1 MSETLDK
8 ETMSAGIKLDEY
20 EPMSDPLLA
29 QLEQQFAGIKDMGVF
44 EYRARQIEEMIEKRR
59 RELALMTKPKQR
71 GN

>member
-29 QLEQQFAGIKDMGVF
+29 QLEQQFAVIKDMGVF
-44 EYRARQIEEMIEKRR
+44 EYRTRQIEEMIEKRR
-59 RELALMTKPKQR
+59 KELALMTKPKQR